1 MLPLVGALIAIKMLP
16 GHEIRKQLCHLSPPI
31 VANAFTRNR
40 LPVEKADSN
49 AKCGRCRHALF
60 EQTPVAGR
68 QASFDAL
75 IQSDIPVVVDFWAS
89 WCGPCLQFA
98 PSFRRSPGSLSPAF
112 ASCETRYRAGGRHR
126 RSLWH
131 SQHSYPDGLPAGR
144 SWHSAAAPLPKSL
157 FKEWLLSFT
166 SPVK

>member
-1 MLPLVGALIAIKMLP
+1 MSLVTTYCS
-16 GHEIRKQLCHLSPPI
+16 QC
-31 VANAFTRNR
+31 FTRNR

-49 AKCGRCRHALF
+49 AKCGRCRHSLF

-89 WCGPCLQFA
+89 WCGPCLQVA
-98 PSFRRSPGSLSPAF
+98 PVFQEVARELEPRLRFVKLDTEQEA
-112 ASCETRYRAGGRHR
+112 AI
-126 RSLWH
+126 
-131 SQHSYPDGLPAGR
+131 AGR
-144 SWHSAAAPLPKSL
+144 YGIRSIPTLMVFQRGEILAQRSGSLPKSL